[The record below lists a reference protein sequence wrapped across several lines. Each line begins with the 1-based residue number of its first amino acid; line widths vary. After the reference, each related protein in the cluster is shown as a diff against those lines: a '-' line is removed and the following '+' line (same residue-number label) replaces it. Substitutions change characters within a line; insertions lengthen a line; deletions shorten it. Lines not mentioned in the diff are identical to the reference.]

1 MLFDP
6 FERFFS
12 TIFIFTVIVCSIFYF
27 YRGSS
32 REEKQEKVLMYS
44 FGVFWIIIA
53 FTRIYFYFT
62 DYFIEGYYMGDFD
75 AIFQTYDVGNY
86 ISLYFYL
93 YLYLF
98 DFITLLGLC
107 VIYIWSSFRSKRESR
122 AISYVMAIGYILLSI
137 GWALEIFFIKTIS
150 PFPRVMPSLFLI
162 IGVFIT
168 ISPFLGYFELFNKL
182 LIRLAIFIVIGV
194 IILFLA
200 LTLVF
205 NLQLDVLSIIIILI
219 SVLLLVLVVVFIIY
233 TIIRS
238 RGREPETSKEEIQDT
253 IKMFTRPVNISINDV
268 KMYRE
273 KGLCL
278 VCKNRISRLTY
289 VCPECESLYCFK
301 CSNALTNLENMC
313 WVCETPFDES
323 TQVRKE
329 ERSDEEIIID

>member
-12 TIFIFTVIVCSIFYF
+12 AAFIFLLIVCSFFYL
-27 YRGSS
+27 YRGFN
-32 REEKQEKVLMYS
+32 REEKQEKVLMYAY
-44 FGVFWIIIA
+44 GVFWFSIML
-53 FTRIYFYFT
+53 TRLFFYFS
-62 DYFIEGYYMGDFD
+62 DYFIEGYYSGDID

-98 DFITLLGLC
+98 DFISLLGLC
-107 VIYIWSSFRSKRESR
+107 LIYIWSSFRSKRESR
-122 AISYVMAIGYILLSI
+122 AISYVMAIGYMILLI
-137 GWALEIFFIKTIS
+137 GWALEVFFIKNIS

-162 IGVFIT
+162 IGVLIT
-168 ISPFLGYFELFNKL
+168 ISPFFGYFELFNKL
-182 LIRLAIFIVIGV
+182 VIRLLIFIVIG
-194 IILFLA
+194 IIVAFLA

-205 NLQLDVLSIIIILI
+205 NLELDVLSVIIIGI
-219 SVLLLVLVVVFIIY
+219 SVILLVLVTVYIIFTFI
-233 TIIRS
+233 R
-238 RGREPETSKEEIQDT
+238 RRDRESETRKEEIQDT
-253 IKMFTRPVNISINDV
+253 IKMFTRPTNININDA

-278 VCKNRISRLTY
+278 VCKKSISRLTY
-289 VCPECESLYCFK
+289 ICPKCDALYCIK

-323 TQVRKE
+323 KPVKIGK
-329 ERSDEEIIID
+329 RSDEEILIE

>member
-1 MLFDP
+1 MFDP

-12 TIFIFTVIVCSIFYF
+12 ATFIFLVIACSFFYF

-44 FGVFWIIIA
+44 FGVFWLIIA
-53 FTRIYFYFT
+53 ITKIYFYFT
-62 DYFIEGYYMGDFD
+62 DYFIDGCYLGDFD
-75 AIFQTYDVGNY
+75 AIFQSYQVGNY

-122 AISYVMAIGYILLSI
+122 AIFYVMAIGYILLSI

-150 PFPRVMPSLFLI
+150 PFPRATPSLFMI
-162 IGVFIT
+162 IGVLIT

-182 LIRLAIFIVIGV
+182 IIRVAIFIVIGI

-205 NLQLDVLSIIIILI
+205 NLQLDVLSIVIILI
-219 SVLLLVLVVVFIIY
+219 SVLLLVLVTVYIIF
-233 TIIRS
+233 TLIRQ
-238 RGREPETSKEEIQDT
+238 RGRESETREEKMEDT
-253 IKMFTRPVNISINDV
+253 IKMFTRPVNINIADV
-268 KMYRE
+268 KMYKE

-278 VCKNRISRLTY
+278 VCKNSISRLTY
-289 VCPECESLYCFK
+289 ICPKCDTLYCFK
-301 CSNALTNLENMC
+301 CSNALTDLENMC

-323 TQVRKE
+323 KQVKKE
-329 ERSDEEIIID
+329 ERSDEEILID